1 MDNSFIALGL
11 MSGTSLDGIDA
22 SIIKSDGHDNLEVI
36 DNKYFSYPKE
46 FKKKLSLFIE
56 IINKKLDIEE
66 NISEY
71 KSLERELTL
80 FHSRISQEII
90 NDNNCIVQ
98 LIGFHGQT
106 IIHKP
111 KDGYSIQMGDANL
124 LSQVLKKKVIYNF
137 RTNDIYNNGEGAPL
151 TPIYH
156 RLLIKKF
163 QINNPTLILN
173 IGGISNYTYC
183 FKDKMTAKDVGP
195 GNVLID
201 EYLKKTKR
209 INYDKNGDIAS
220 SGNINLDIINQFY
233 EHEFYNAGEK
243 HSYDRKEFDI
253 GFVKGLEF
261 HDAVAT
267 LTYFTALIISNNI
280 KKKFENQNEIQIIL
294 CGGGRKNFTLVN
306 HLKDL
311 MNYKINLIDDFKMNG
326 DFIESQAF
334 AYLSIRSFLKKPIS
348 FPSTTSVKTPVTGGE
363 IKINY

>member
-1 MDNSFIALGL
+1 MMDNSFIALGL

-22 SIIKSDGHDNLEVI
+22 SIIKSDGQDNLEII
-36 DNKYFSYPKE
+36 DNKYFRYPDE
-46 FKKKLSLFIE
+46 FKKKLSSCIQ
-56 IINKKLDIEE
+56 IINNKSDIEE
-66 NISEY
+66 NISNY

-80 FHSRISQEII
+80 YHSMISQKII
-90 NDNNCIVQ
+90 NDNNCKIQ

-137 RTNDIYNNGEGAPL
+137 RNNDIHNNGEGAPL

-156 RLLIKKF
+156 KLLIKKF
-163 QINNPTLILN
+163 QIINPTLILN

-183 FKDKMTAKDVGP
+183 FKDIMTAEDVGP

-201 EYLKKTKR
+201 EFLKKTKG

-233 EHEFYNAGEK
+233 EHEFYNVKKK

-261 HDAVAT
+261 QDAVAT

-280 KKKFENQNEIQIIL
+280 KKKFENETEIIL

-311 MNYKINLIDDFKMNG
+311 MNNKINLIDDFKMDG
-326 DFIESQAF
+326 DYIESQAF
-334 AYLSIRSFLKKPIS
+334 AYLSIRSYLKKPIS
-348 FPSTTSVKTPVTGGE
+348 FPGTTNVKNPVSGGE